1 MLNIKI
7 ILGSTRPQRF
17 GLQPAEWVASLA
29 KSVKGAKF
37 ELIDLKEVN
46 LPMFDEPVPPLMH
59 QYTNEHTKKWSK
71 VIEESDG
78 FIFVTPEYNHSIPAA
93 LKNAIDFVSLEWRHK
108 PAGLISYGAN
118 PGGARAVEHLRS
130 VLAALWVYDMGG
142 EQLTIPNYWGQLDEN
157 GKFKPTEDQEKLA
170 KGIIND
176 VVFWAEQM
184 KAARAKMP
192 KAK

>member
-1 MLNIKI
+1 
-7 ILGSTRPQRF
+7 
-17 GLQPAEWVASLA
+17 V
-29 KSVKGAKF
+29 
-37 ELIDLKEVN
+37 IDLKEVN
-46 LPMFDEPVPPLMH
+46 LPMFDEPASPLMQ
-59 QYTNEHTKKWSK
+59 QYQHEHTKNWSK
-71 VIEESDG
+71 VIDGSDG
-78 FIFVTPEYNHSIPAA
+78 FIFVTPEYNHSIPAS
-93 LKNAIDFVSLEWRHK
+93 LKNALDYLAIEWRYK

-142 EQLTIPNYWGQLDEN
+142 EQLTIPNYWNQLDN
-157 GKFKPTEDQEKLA
+157 TGKFQPTEEQEKLA

-192 KAK
+192 KGK